1 MTNRKD
7 NPKNTKYVFRPSTTT
22 IELVAMYLETQGC
35 TKTRALE
42 DLIQLGGTV
51 FLQRMYKDDE

>member
-7 NPKNTKYVFRPSTTT
+7 NPKNTKYVFRPSPTT
-22 IELVAMYLETQGC
+22 IELVEMYLETQGS
-35 TKTRALE
+35 TKTKALE
-42 DLIQLGGTV
+42 DLLGGTV